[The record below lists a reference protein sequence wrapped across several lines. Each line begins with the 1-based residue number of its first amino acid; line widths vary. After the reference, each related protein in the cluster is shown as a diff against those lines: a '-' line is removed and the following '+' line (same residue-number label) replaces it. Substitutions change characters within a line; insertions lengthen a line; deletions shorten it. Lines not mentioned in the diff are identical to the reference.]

1 MRTRKAIKN
10 LLFFTLQQ
18 LTLIIS
24 NFFMP
29 PILVSSYGSAVN
41 GLVQTIRQ
49 IINYVQLTGAGIAN
63 ASVVAMYKPI
73 TQNDYKTLSGIY
85 NATDSLFLKAGNIFS
100 LICLIVALIYPL
112 TLDGEIPYLTV
123 ALLVI
128 VMGISGASEFY
139 MCGKYQAIINAHQ
152 ESYIVGIAQMVGN
165 LTNMF
170 FLFLLTF
177 LHQSIVVVQLGMSS
191 IYVLRIFILH
201 YYVKRKYTFLIKQ
214 EKPLFEKITQRRGAI
229 VHQISALV
237 VLGSSTIIV
246 SMLRGLK
253 EASIFTVYYMIFS
266 GINMLCTIV
275 SNTIYTSFG
284 DVIAR
289 GEKKV
294 LKDAFNIYE
303 FIFLII
309 ITVIF
314 VSTYV
319 LIMPFVKIYTV
330 NMTDTNYYLPYL
342 ALMFIIVGIANN
354 IRVPYLTLV
363 NGAGHFLET
372 KNRAIIE
379 MIINITGQIGFGYFF
394 GMYGVLLGSI
404 CSFGYRTLDFIFYAN
419 HKIAE
424 QSVKKSFARILLNI
438 IVGIILAVLLK
449 NLLVFSPTGYLEW
462 IIYAVIVCLVALSTI
477 LLMNA
482 LIDKKSF
489 TECVLIL
496 KRLFQRKTV

>member
-10 LLFFTLQQ
+10 LLFYTLQQ

-29 PILVSSYGSAVN
+29 PILVSNYGSAVN

-85 NATDSLFLKAGNIFS
+85 NATDALFLKAGNIFS
-100 LICLIVALIYPL
+100 IICFIVAVIYPL
-112 TLDGEIPYLTV
+112 TLDGEVPYLTV

-170 FLFLLTF
+170 FLFFLTF
-177 LHQSIVVVQLGMSS
+177 LNQSIVVVQLGMSS
-191 IYVLRIFILH
+191 IYVLRILILH
-201 YYVKRKYTFLIKQ
+201 YYVKRKYTFLIKE
-214 EKPLFEKITQRRGAI
+214 EKPLFDRITQRRGAI
-229 VHQISALV
+229 VHQISTLV

-246 SMLRGLK
+246 SVLRGLR

-289 GEKKV
+289 GEKKI

-303 FIFLII
+303 FVFLII
-309 ITVIF
+309 ITVVF

-319 LIMPFVKIYTV
+319 LIMPFVKIYTA
-330 NMTDTNYYLPYL
+330 NMTDTNYYLPFL

-354 IRVPYLTLV
+354 VRVPYLTLV

-379 MIINITGQIGFGYFF
+379 MVINVTGQIGFGYFF

-424 QSVKKSFARILLNI
+424 QSVKKSFFRIIINI
-438 IVGIILAVLLK
+438 LVGIVIAVLLK
-449 NLLVFSPTGYLEW
+449 HVMVFDPSGYIQWMLYAFVICIESA
-462 IIYAVIVCLVALSTI
+462 IIVLGI
-477 LLMNA
+477 NA
-482 LIDKKSF
+482 WIDKKSF
-489 TECVLIL
+489 LECLSIL
-496 KRLFQRKTV
+496 KGLFKRKNA